1 MGLKPLI
8 CLSSGME
15 PRYRLDILR
24 LLALPIGTYIQFRY
38 SEDLIPDHLLAPLAA
53 NQLVSTAV
61 LLAHVDCTPEARRSD
76 QKCPITP
83 CRHGRLIRSTRIGH
97 YFILRFCLAEFA
109 PCSDGHKF
117 DNQIS
122 SQRPTWN
129 KTNDKIEGR
138 WCFEGPVD
146 HQSCPRVNT
155 TDAWQNIII
164 ELARRKDFSAE
175 SFFFTVMGIYP
186 RGGEEVLA
194 PECGE
199 FNFHADKNYEARIFH
214 FHPPGDMRTMPTNSA
229 LIKVEV
235 SSPQLV
241 SITAPTLPI
250 DSPYDLKSFHF
261 QASDSAK
268 LQFAALVIRIDNRV
282 DGKPVETQPEL
293 YLPAKVKPATFRLL
307 ASALVIGVLL
317 WLQQWLAAAA
327 KGPISVKDIVF
338 LLILALATG
347 FIVVFGLKKPL

>member
-8 CLSSGME
+8 CLSSGIE

-24 LLALPIGTYIQFRY
+24 LLALPIGTHIQFRY
-38 SEDLIPDHLLAPLAA
+38 AEDLIPGHLLDPLAK
-53 NQLVSTAV
+53 NQLASTPA
-61 LLAHVDCTPEARRSD
+61 LLAHVDCTPEAPRSD

-83 CRHGRLIRSTRIGH
+83 CRYAHLIRSTRIGH
-97 YFILRFCLAEFA
+97 YFILRFCLTEFA
-109 PCSDGHKF
+109 PCSDLHKF
-117 DNQIS
+117 DTQIS
-122 SQRPTWN
+122 SQRPTWT
-129 KTNDKIEGR
+129 KTNDKIEGY

-146 HQSCPRVNT
+146 HHTCPHVNT
-155 TDAWQNIII
+155 TEAWQNIIK
-164 ELARRKDFSAE
+164 ELAQRKDFSTE
-175 SFFFTVMGIYP
+175 SFFFTVTGIYP
-186 RGGEEVLA
+186 RESEELLS
-194 PECGE
+194 PESGE
-199 FNFHADKNYEARIFH
+199 FNFHANRNYEARIFH

-235 SSPQLV
+235 SSPQLE

-261 QASDSAK
+261 QASDSAR
-268 LQFAALVIRIDNRV
+268 LQFAALVIRIDNRA

-307 ASALVIGVLL
+307 ASALAIGVLL
-317 WLQQWLAAAA
+317 WLQQWMAAAE
-327 KGPISVKDIVF
+327 KGPISVKDIVI
-338 LLILALATG
+338 LLILALATA